1 MNKKK
6 VIKTILII
14 LLSLVV
20 VFVAIAV
27 SIFQF
32 VIKPNTK
39 VITDAVEQIITD
51 EEFIEEFEIETLPE
65 DLTED
70 ITAELN
76 EELTDDL
83 IEEIPK
89 DLVPEK
95 KKTED
100 KKETPKP
107 AKPKEEYKSTYDYI
121 KENVESSDL
130 KTGFSY
136 ASRIDV
142 SYVLGLLKGGLTV
155 PEKRELKA
163 YLKARFSNAEINNG
177 ISLYNKYS
185 YLLK

>member
-14 LLSLVV
+14 LLSLIII
-20 VFVAIAV
+20 FVAAAV
-27 SIFQF
+27 AVFQF

-65 DLTED
+65 DLTE
-70 ITAELN
+70 
-76 EELTDDL
+76 ELTEDL
-83 IEEIPK
+83 LEEIPK

-95 KKTED
+95 EETED
-100 KKETPKP
+100 KKEPPKP
-107 AKPKEEYKSTYDYI
+107 VKPKEEYKNTYDYI
-121 KENVESSDL
+121 KDNVDSSDL
-130 KTGFSY
+130 KKGISY

-142 SYVLGLLKGGLTV
+142 AYILGLLKGGLTI
-155 PEKRELKA
+155 PEKRELKV
-163 YLKARFSNAEINNG
+163 YLKERFSNSEINDG